1 MLVNAGS
8 NPTSSLL
15 LNQLALNLGTSTH
28 TYIYS
33 YIYTYIFA
41 GAIDMYIYIYI
52 YRIVYVR
59 MHLDF
64 TKSAIGFFVQCKAM
78 YGRITGILRILGGCL
93 VLEGS

>member
-41 GAIDMYIYIYI
+41 GAIDIYI